1 MSLSRVDLPEPFTP
15 IRPVRPGP
23 KAVFRPASTGAPS
36 GQLKLR
42 SEQTIAAVM
51 RRGSQHV
58 GMIPVR
64 VATPRRVGGR
74 AHGLKR
80 RSRATS
86 AVSLT
91 SPPQRTLPTADN
103 RDVCHD
109 NPDALLAPTPFSV
122 ALIHGEAGSG
132 GSDAWRGSPRRNL
145 LRVSFRRALTVA
157 SSHRASC
164 NPMPGT

>member
-58 GMIPVR
+58 GMIPIR
-64 VATPRRVGGR
+64 VATPRGV
-74 AHGLKR
+74 
-80 RSRATS
+80 
-86 AVSLT
+86 
-91 SPPQRTLPTADN
+91 
-103 RDVCHD
+103 
-109 NPDALLAPTPFSV
+109 
-122 ALIHGEAGSG
+122 GSG
-132 GSDAWRGSPRRNL
+132 ELAQGSQTQDFWAQGSERRQ
-145 LRVSFRRALTVA
+145 R
-157 SSHRASC
+157 SC
-164 NPMPGT
+164 AT